1 MMLPIN
7 VGVPPTRFALKARP
21 YFLALLLGQAAL
33 VVGRFVIMDFWGGFL
48 TFAALLMGALVISGG
63 TIESQYCLYYV
74 LMCLVIAIFDIILC
88 VERGLH
94 VKYSLLSRRAP
105 LMFNVASVIFLLSPM
120 IELAATALAA
130 YIFLDAQE
138 AEHRWLMTRYGTEAS
153 TRSDL
158 GGYGRTQPDRPGF
171 SPFRGECHHLGA

>member
-105 LMFNVASVIFLLSPM
+105 LMFNVASVIFLLSPHDRAGGDG
-120 IELAATALAA
+120 IGCIHLPGCPGSGTPVAHDALR
-130 YIFLDAQE
+130 YRGRRVHPLKSLGRNRCSRVFRFL
-138 AEHRWLMTRYGTEAS
+138 S
-153 TRSDL
+153 
-158 GGYGRTQPDRPGF
+158 F
-171 SPFRGECHHLGA
+171 